1 MSEMNVLMLPGS
13 AIETG
18 SNPLSAGRDGSESRP
33 STAVL
38 NLEALKKSIVI
49 SANIWYDNH
58 ERRAISYAQIQ
69 TSE

>member
-18 SNPLSAGRDGSESRP
+18 SHPLSAGRDGSESRP
-33 STAVL
+33 SSAVL

-49 SANIWYDNH
+49 IRKH
-58 ERRAISYAQIQ
+58 MV
-69 TSE
+69 